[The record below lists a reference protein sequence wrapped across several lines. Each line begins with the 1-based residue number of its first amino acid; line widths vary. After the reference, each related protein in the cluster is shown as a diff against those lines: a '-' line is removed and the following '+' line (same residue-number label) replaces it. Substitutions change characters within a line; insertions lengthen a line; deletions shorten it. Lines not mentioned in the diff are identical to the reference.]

1 MRTAWQSIA
10 VVTGV
15 SLLGLVTVP
24 SCDRSPEPVD
34 CANGATAQSAECDDA
49 FAALQQ
55 RGATAMG
62 VDQYTS
68 THVFEALPDGGRIE
82 LQRDV
87 EDPTGIEVIR
97 SHLQG
102 IADAFGRG
110 DFRAPGFVHDGEV
123 PGTNIMAER
132 RARITYTYSAL
143 PRGGEVRIV
152 TTDPKAIAAIHAFL
166 AFQRGDHRTGEHR

>member
-1 MRTAWQSIA
+1 MAQNA
-10 VVTGV
+10 
-15 SLLGLVTVP
+15 
-24 SCDRSPEPVD
+24 D
-34 CANGATAQSAECDDA
+34 CAEA

-55 RGATAMG
+55 RGETAMG

-87 EDPTGIEVIR
+87 EDPDGIEVIR

-102 IADAFGRG
+102 IADAFGKG
-110 DFRAPGFVHDGEV
+110 DFSTPGFVHDGEV
-123 PGTNIMAER
+123 PGTKVMAER
-132 RARITYTYSAL
+132 RAHITYTFGAL

-152 TTDPKAIAAIHAFL
+152 TTDPAAIAAIHTFL
-166 AFQRGDHRTGEHR
+166 AFQRGDHRTGDHR